1 MVLAHGIGACSDR
14 ADAVIR
20 LEAVSKVFT
29 RQGGDPV
36 TALDALSLDIR
47 TGETL
52 ALLGPS
58 GCGKT
63 TTLRLLNR
71 LVEPSDGRILVGDE
85 DTATLDPVRL
95 RRRMGY
101 VVQRGGLFPHLTV
114 ARNITLLPEL
124 EGWTRERMSARVNE
138 LLTLVRLPPD
148 QFRNRYPAELSGGQ
162 QQRVGVA
169 RALALDPEFLLMDE
183 PFGALDPITR
193 AELQQ
198 EFLELDS
205 LIAKTVVLVSH
216 DLAEAFL
223 LGDRVALLNHGRLV
237 QVDTPDD
244 LRQRPAS
251 DWVRSFV
258 QSQLA
263 DVGA

>member
-1 MVLAHGIGACSDR
+1 M
-14 ADAVIR
+14 IR
-20 LEAVSKVFT
+20 FEAVSRVFP
-29 RQGGDPV
+29 RGKSDSV
-36 TALDALSLDIR
+36 TALDNLTLDVR

-71 LVEPSDGRILVGDE
+71 LLEPSSGHIFVDDV
-85 DTATLDPVRL
+85 DTTTVDPVAL

-114 ARNITLLPEL
+114 ARNIGLLPEL
-124 EGWTRERMSARVNE
+124 EGWSRDRIAARVDE
-138 LLTLVRLPPD
+138 LLSLVRLPPD
-148 QFRNRYPAELSGGQ
+148 QFRDRFPKELSGGQ

-193 AELQQ
+193 KQLQQ

-216 DLAEAFL
+216 DLDEAFL
-223 LGDRVALLNHGRLV
+223 LGDRVALLNQGRLI
-237 QVDTPDD
+237 QVGTPDD
-244 LRQRPAS
+244 LQNNPSS

-258 QSQLA
+258 HSHA
-263 DVGA
+263 PDVPTPVGVS